1 MTPLSRAKVAS
12 WLDWLVAMPLPR
24 ILLLM
29 GGYALLWC
37 VLVFGA
43 RADAELARFTT
54 NFGRYPVLLLSIAVG
69 FAVAA
74 KHAQAGEPR
83 SAWAWRL
90 LSCAFAAI
98 ALGDL
103 VWAWY
108 RFAQHQD
115 PTLSLSNLFYLA
127 YFPLIL
133 AGLLALPRVFRG
145 RSDATMFTLDAL
157 TVAVGVGMVLW
168 HIALRPALGAAG
180 SGPWVRTAIA
190 LAYPIGDM
198 VTVLGIA
205 MVLLRQAPQGRA
217 VAGWLALAL
226 LFSLVGDCLWIF
238 ANVLGSLSS
247 ASVSHFLWLIQ
258 TYFFLLAARAELGP
272 RVQLEQA
279 EPAWRDSFRWL
290 PVLASVLGFGLFAQ
304 VARTGDRAALDGT
317 LLAAGVLVLLVI
329 ARNMLGQREHAQ
341 LLAENI
347 QRRGES
353 RFAALIEHASDAIM
367 IVDAQARV
375 IYASPAAAGL
385 VKTGADL
392 SEFVHQEDRSGL
404 ADYLAACRRGQL
416 KASRLQLR
424 FGIGSN
430 AWATTETTLSNLLQ
444 DPKVAGIVLNVRD
457 VSERRALEE
466 QLRFQAMHDPL
477 SGLPNRALFMDRLA
491 RALLRSQHGEGVV
504 GVAIV
509 NIDQF
514 KCVNDKFGHSFGDR
528 VLAATAERL
537 SSALCGADSLARLG
551 GDEFAV
557 LIENTGPGESIAQ
570 RCETLRASLEVPF
583 ALEGQTVLLAASAG
597 LAVSEGVKSVEQ
609 LLRNADIALH
619 EAKNAGGDRSER
631 FHPERHARDAERIAL
646 EAALPQLLQSEAFA
660 LRFRPI
666 VQLPERVPIGLLIE
680 LDWREHAQAPAL
692 IAEALSAAR
701 NAGLAVHAGPLL
713 VKAVQR
719 DAAALMRYVPEA
731 AKLALHL
738 RLDSA
743 MLRDAQLPEQ
753 MARLLEKLELLPRK
767 LVLEVDTCN
776 VLDSADEIAAS
787 LNKLRKLGVSFALAG
802 FAKTP
807 LATGLLELLRFEQL
821 ILPESLLERIE
832 LGEQPGAVVEA
843 LLASA
848 SALKMRVLASGVSS
862 AQQVKRLTELGCNAG
877 MGDYLGPAMRFERVL
892 TWLIGRYAE
901 IAAGDDD

>member
-1 MTPLSRAKVAS
+1 MTPLARAQNRG
-12 WLDWLVAMPLPR
+12 WLDRLVAMPLPR
-24 ILLLM
+24 IFLGM

-37 VLVFGA
+37 VLVFGPS
-43 RADAELARFTT
+43 ADAELGRFVT
-54 NFGRYPVLLLSIAVG
+54 NFGRYPVLLLSITIG
-69 FAVAA
+69 FAVATT
-74 KHAQAGEPR
+74 HARAGTPR

-90 LSCAFAAI
+90 LSCAFAAV

-103 VWAWY
+103 VWAWV
-108 RFAQHQD
+108 RFGLQQD

-133 AGLLALPRVFRG
+133 AGLLALPRVFRSP
-145 RSDATMFTLDAL
+145 SDATMFTLDAL

-168 HIALRPALGAAG
+168 HIALRPALGAAE

-217 VAGWLALAL
+217 VAGWLALSL

-247 ASVSHFLWLIQ
+247 AGVSHFLWLIQ
-258 TYFFLLAARAELGP
+258 TYAFLLAARAELSP
-272 RVQLEQA
+272 RPQLEQA
-279 EPAWRDSFRWL
+279 EPAWRDGFRWL
-290 PVLASVLGFGLFAQ
+290 PILASMLGFGLFAQ
-304 VARTGDRAALDGT
+304 VARAGDRAALDGT
-317 LLAAGVLVLLVI
+317 LLAAAVLVVLVI
-329 ARNMLGQREHAQ
+329 ARNTLGQREHAQ

-367 IVDAQARV
+367 IVDAQAR
-375 IYASPAAAGL
+375 IMYASPAAATL
-385 VKTGADL
+385 VRSGADL

-424 FGIGSN
+424 FGVGTN
-430 AWATTETTLSNLLQ
+430 TWATTETTLSNLLE

-509 NIDQF
+509 NIDAF
-514 KCVNDKFGHSFGDR
+514 KKVNEQFGHSFGDR
-528 VLAATAERL
+528 VLAAVAERL

-557 LIENTGPGESIAQ
+557 LIEDTGPGESIAQ
-570 RCETLRASLEVPF
+570 RCETLRAALDLPF
-583 ALEGQTVLLAASAG
+583 ALDGQSVLLTASAG
-597 LAVSEGVKSVEQ
+597 LALSEGVRNVEH

-619 EAKNAGGDRSER
+619 EAKSAGGDRCEEFR
-631 FHPERHARDAERIAL
+631 LERHARDAERLAL
-646 EAALPQLLQSEAFA
+646 QAALPRLLQSEAFA
-660 LRFRPI
+660 LKFRPI
-666 VQLPERVPIGLLIE
+666 LQLPERLPIALLIE
-680 LDWREHAQAPAL
+680 LDWREHTQAPAA
-692 IAEALSAAR
+692 ISQALAAAR
-701 NAGLAVHAGPLL
+701 EAGLVVHAGPLL
-713 VKAVQR
+713 VQAVQR

-731 AKLALHL
+731 AKLAFHL

-743 MLRDAQLPEQ
+743 MLCDPQLPEQ
-753 MARLLEKLELLPRK
+753 ITRLLAKLDVAPRK
-767 LVLEVDTCN
+767 LLLQVDTSN
-776 VLDSADEIAAS
+776 ALDSAEEIAES
-787 LNKLRKLGVSFALAG
+787 LYKLRELGVSFALAG
-802 FAKTP
+802 LTSSP
-807 LATGLLELLRFEQL
+807 LAVDLLARLRFEQL
-821 ILPESLLERIE
+821 VLPETLLAHLD
-832 LGEQPGAVVEA
+832 LGEQPGAVVA
-843 LLASA
+843 AVLAGA
-848 SALKMRVLASGVSS
+848 HALKMHVLASGVSD
-862 AQQVKRLTELGCNAG
+862 AQQVKRLTELGCTAG
-877 MGDYLGPAMRFERVL
+877 FGDQLGPAMRFERVL

-901 IAAGDDD
+901 IAAGDDA